1 MKPRYSKHLILPVP
15 RHFVIIEVP
24 LSCGTIINCPLITVK
39 HSKTYG
45 RNIFGLYL
53 CAKEKANQV

>member
-1 MKPRYSKHLILPVP
+1 MKPDHYSKNLILPVP
-15 RHFVIIEVP
+15 RHFVIMRFH
-24 LSCGTIINCPLITVK
+24 CGTIINCPLITVK